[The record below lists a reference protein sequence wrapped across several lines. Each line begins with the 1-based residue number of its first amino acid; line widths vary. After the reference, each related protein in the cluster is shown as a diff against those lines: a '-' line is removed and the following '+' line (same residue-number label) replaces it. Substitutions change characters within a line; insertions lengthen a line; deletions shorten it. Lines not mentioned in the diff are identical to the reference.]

1 VNTFYG
7 EFWAGNLLIDKG
19 TLLDTIKNQ
28 YTTFHGELQAF
39 LSDLENCE
47 KTNNNC
53 EDNSISRISSG
64 GVERVFIKENG
75 IILVN
80 ETRSQLSR
88 CCKTSSR
95 RCPGFARSPSLGT
108 AIRTCDG
115 VRLKRVFQVP
125 NLIQV
130 RDFLLSILFH
140 LSRLV

>member
-64 GVERVFIKENG
+64 GVERVC
-75 IILVN
+75 
-80 ETRSQLSR
+80 TQRLSDSER
-88 CCKTSSR
+88 
-95 RCPGFARSPSLGT
+95 
-108 AIRTCDG
+108 
-115 VRLKRVFQVP
+115 
-125 NLIQV
+125 
-130 RDFLLSILFH
+130 
-140 LSRLV
+140 